1 VVSPGGQRPGGR
13 VLARRYHLQRVLGRG
28 AMGAVWEAEDTFLRR
43 TVAVKEVVLPGSLSP
58 EERAVSC
65 ERTLREA
72 RAIARLGH
80 PNVVTLFDVL
90 DEDSRPWVVMELV
103 PSRSLA
109 EVIKEDGPLH
119 PLRVAT
125 VGLAILGAL
134 EAAHAAGITH
144 RDVKPGNILLG
155 HDGRVKLTDFGI
167 ARAAGDD
174 TITGTG
180 LLVGSPS
187 YIAPEIVKGLETGA
201 PADMWGLGATLYAA
215 VEGRAP
221 FSGGDA
227 METLAK
233 VVQEP
238 PTPYQRAGPLVPALD
253 AMLEKDPV
261 TRARPVDA
269 RRALLDVLRG
279 GAETESPARPAP
291 PVAVPDPATPGP
303 GPTLAPPAGPGLADL
318 LVPVWRQGRSE
329 EALAGAPAR
338 ETGPSASETGPSGRE
353 TEPPAG
359 ETDTPGRETGPAPET
374 GPPARE
380 TGTPARE
387 IGPSAWDTG
396 RSAWETGPSA
406 RETGTPARETG
417 RSAWETGPSAWETD
431 TPARE
436 TEPSAWET
444 DTHARETGRSARE
457 TGPSAWETGTPPRE
471 AGPAAAE
478 EPVASGSRPAPD
490 SPAAPVGGL
499 ATAAAGAMARRR
511 HRDDAPERAEPS
523 GPEEPAGPDAPPRS
537 ERRSGPD
544 QAAAQGAP
552 AAAASVAGSSIGEWG
567 REPLADEADLVEPH
581 VADSEL
587 ADLDTPTSAHLGV
600 PLEPLGR
607 PERPPAGETPA
618 GADPDAT
625 VTLPSRPASRPRG
638 SAPPGPPRAPAY
650 GSYGGSDDLGTQRIA
665 PLPFGSPPSGSQEP
679 ARAFRPQPPSSP
691 VEFRDERSRGG
702 RRRRGVAALLVGA
715 VLILAVL
722 GGGFLLFR
730 SLRGG
735 GTAAGGPPSA
745 TASLGPA
752 TMPAGF
758 TRYAGSG
765 FTVGIPTNWP
775 PKAQR
780 EGVVDARDPGSAR
793 FLRLITVDSTAS
805 ALSQLTAAEQQ
816 FQNDPSYGS
825 YQRLKLEKIDYRGL
839 DAADWEFTFTLD
851 GVPRHVLYR
860 GIVSDGKTFGLYL
873 STPADRW
880 TGSTSVFQVAATT
893 FRTG

>member
-1 VVSPGGQRPGGR
+1 VVSPGGQRAGGR

-134 EAAHAAGITH
+134 EAAHAASITH

-187 YIAPEIVKGLETGA
+187 YIAPEIVKGLEAGA

-227 METLAK
+227 METLSK

-238 PTPYQRAGPLVPALD
+238 PTPYDRAGPLVPALD

-261 TRARPVDA
+261 KRARPVDA

-279 GAETESPARPAP
+279 GAEAEAPVRPAVPAVGVAEPTP
-291 PVAVPDPATPGP
+291 PPEAPEPA
-303 GPTLAPPAGPGLADL
+303 ARSAAGPGLADL

-329 EALAGAPAR
+329 EALAAARPAPA
-338 ETGPSASETGPSGRE
+338 PASGER
-353 TEPPAG
+353 AG
-359 ETDTPGRETGPAPET
+359 DE
-374 GPPARE
+374 
-380 TGTPARE
+380 
-387 IGPSAWDTG
+387 
-396 RSAWETGPSA
+396 
-406 RETGTPARETG
+406 
-417 RSAWETGPSAWETD
+417 
-431 TPARE
+431 
-436 TEPSAWET
+436 
-444 DTHARETGRSARE
+444 
-457 TGPSAWETGTPPRE
+457 
-471 AGPAAAE
+471 PAAAE
-478 EPVASGSRPAPD
+478 PATGGRAASASATGSLATGAPPTSGPETDDPETNRPATNRPATSGAAPAGPATGGASTS
-490 SPAAPVGGL
+490 SPAGGPATGGAANGGSAAAAVGGL
-499 ATAAAGAMARRR
+499 AAAAAAGATALRRDGSE
-511 HRDDAPERAEPS
+511 HAPEPGRADSAGQP
-523 GPEEPAGPDAPPRS
+523 GDTPAGP
-537 ERRSGPD
+537 E
-544 QAAAQGAP
+544 
-552 AAAASVAGSSIGEWG
+552 SVAGSTVGERA
-567 REPLADEADLVEPH
+567 REVLADDADLVDPE
-581 VADSEL
+581 VADPEL
-587 ADLDTPTSAHLGV
+587 VDMDAATRTDLGA
-600 PLEPLGR
+600 PLEPLPTPDR
-607 PERPPAGETPA
+607 PADETTVDA
-618 GADPDAT
+618 ADQADPEADPEAT
-625 VTLPSRPASRPRG
+625 VTLPSRRLAGTVPPSVPPSVPPPVPPPA
-638 SAPPGPPRAPAY
+638 APPRAPAY
-650 GSYGGSDDLGTQRIA
+650 GSYGGGDELGTQRIA
-665 PLPFGSPPSGSQEP
+665 PLPFGPPNAPQQP

-691 VEFRDERSRGG
+691 PDYRDERSRGD
-702 RRRRGVAALLVGA
+702 RRKRGVAALLVVVVLVVA
-715 VLILAVL
+715 VLA
-722 GGGFLLFR
+722 GGYLLIR

-735 GTAAGGPPSA
+735 SGDTTAGGSPSA
-745 TASLGPA
+745 SASLGPA
-752 TMPAGF
+752 TIPAGF
-758 TRYAGSG
+758 TAYQGGG
-765 FTVGIPTNWP
+765 FTVGIPKDWP
-775 PKAQR
+775 PKEQR
-780 EGVVDARDPGSAR
+780 DGVVDAREPGSSTR
-793 FLRLITVDSTAS
+793 FLRLITVDSTAP
-805 ALSQLTAAEQQ
+805 ALSQLTAAERQ

-825 YQRLKLEKIDYRGL
+825 YQRLKLEKIDYHGL

-851 GVPRHVLYR
+851 GVSRHVLYR
-860 GIVSDGKTFGLYL
+860 GIVTSGRTFGLYL
-873 STPADRW
+873 STPAQQW
-880 TGSTSVFQVAATT
+880 TQSADVFQVAATT

>member
-1 VVSPGGQRPGGR
+1 VVSPGGQRAGGR

-187 YIAPEIVKGLETGA
+187 YIAPEIVKGLEAGA

-227 METLAK
+227 METLSN

-238 PTPYQRAGPLVPALD
+238 PSPYEKAGPLMPALD

-261 TRARPVDA
+261 RRARPVDA

-279 GAETESPARPAP
+279 GAEAEAPVRPTPAVAPAPAPEPAP
-291 PVAVPDPATPGP
+291 PPEPVAAPAP
-303 GPTLAPPAGPGLADL
+303 GPGLADL

-329 EALAGAPAR
+329 ESLGAPPAEAR
-338 ETGPSASETGPSGRE
+338 SEPNPATTGDPIA
-353 TEPPAG
+353 
-359 ETDTPGRETGPAPET
+359 APT
-374 GPPARE
+374 SSP
-380 TGTPARE
+380 
-387 IGPSAWDTG
+387 
-396 RSAWETGPSA
+396 
-406 RETGTPARETG
+406 
-417 RSAWETGPSAWETD
+417 
-431 TPARE
+431 
-436 TEPSAWET
+436 
-444 DTHARETGRSARE
+444 
-457 TGPSAWETGTPPRE
+457 
-471 AGPAAAE
+471 
-478 EPVASGSRPAPD
+478 ASGSSATESSATGSSAGRSSAGGSSASGSSASGSSASGSSASGSSAGD
-490 SPAAPVGGL
+490 GSSGAVAGDGASGAAVPVGGL
-499 ATAAAGAMARRR
+499 AAAAGAMALRRGEPAEAAGTDPA
-511 HRDDAPERAEPS
+511 DDAP
-523 GPEEPAGPDAPPRS
+523 PAGK
-537 ERRSGPD
+537 
-544 QAAAQGAP
+544 
-552 AAAASVAGSSIGEWG
+552 SVAGSTVGE
-567 REPLADEADLVEPH
+567 RARDVLADDADLVDPE
-581 VADSEL
+581 VADPEL
-587 ADLDTPTSAHLGV
+587 VDMNAATHTDLGA
-600 PLEPLGR
+600 PLEPLAMPDR
-607 PERPPAGETPA
+607 PAGEGSRDGT
-618 GADPDAT
+618 DSEAT
-625 VTLPSRPASRPRG
+625 VTLPSRPLTGAAS
-638 SAPPGPPRAPAY
+638 PPAAHRAPAY
-650 GSYGGSDDLGTQRIA
+650 GSYGGGDELGTQRIA
-665 PLPFGSPPSGSQEP
+665 PLPFGTPPSGRQQP

-691 VEFRDERSRGG
+691 LDFQDERSRGD
-702 RRRRGVAALLVGA
+702 RRKRNAAALLIVVVLIAA
-715 VLILAVL
+715 VLA
-722 GGGFLLFR
+722 GGFLLVR

-735 GTAAGGPPSA
+735 GDPNAGTPPSA
-745 TASLGPA
+745 SASLGPA
-752 TMPAGF
+752 TIPANYTRYQGAGF
-758 TRYAGSG
+758 S
-765 FTVGIPTNWP
+765 VGIPKGWP
-775 PKAQR
+775 PAER
-780 EGVVDARDPGSAR
+780 PNGVVDAREPNSTR
-793 FLRLITVDSTAS
+793 FLRLITVDSTRS
-805 ALSQLTAAEQQ
+805 ALSQLTSAEQQ
-816 FQNDPSYGS
+816 FENDPSYGA
-825 YQRLKLEKIDYRGL
+825 YRRVKLEKVDYRGL

-851 GVPRHVLYR
+851 GVARHVLYR
-860 GIVSDGKTFGLYL
+860 GIVTNNRTFGLYL
-873 STPADRW
+873 STPSDEWAK
-880 TGSTSVFQVAATT
+880 STDVFRVAADT

>member
-1 VVSPGGQRPGGR
+1 VVSPGGQRAGGR

-134 EAAHAAGITH
+134 EAAHAASITH

-187 YIAPEIVKGLETGA
+187 YIAPEIVKGLEAGA

-227 METLAK
+227 METLSK

-238 PTPYQRAGPLVPALD
+238 PTPYDRAGPLVPALD

-261 TRARPVDA
+261 KRARPVDA

-279 GAETESPARPAP
+279 GAEAEAPVRPAVP
-291 PVAVPDPATPGP
+291 PVSVPEPAPLP
-303 GPTLAPPAGPGLADL
+303 DAPEPVAPAAAGPGLADL

-329 EALAGAPAR
+329 EALA
-338 ETGPSASETGPSGRE
+338 
-353 TEPPAG
+353 
-359 ETDTPGRETGPAPET
+359 
-374 GPPARE
+374 
-380 TGTPARE
+380 
-387 IGPSAWDTG
+387 
-396 RSAWETGPSA
+396 
-406 RETGTPARETG
+406 
-417 RSAWETGPSAWETD
+417 
-431 TPARE
+431 
-436 TEPSAWET
+436 
-444 DTHARETGRSARE
+444 
-457 TGPSAWETGTPPRE
+457 
-471 AGPAAAE
+471 AA
-478 EPVASGSRPAPD
+478 RPAPD
-490 SPAAPVGGL
+490 GDERAKDEPSEPEAATGRRTASGSTPSGPTASSPSGSSVAGSSAAGSSVAGSLITGSPTSSGPATDGPATSSPAPGSPMTGGPATSGTATSEPAPGGPMTDGPATGGTATGAAATAGTASGGTAAPVGGL
-499 ATAAAGAMARRR
+499 AAAAAGAAMALL
-511 HRDDAPERAEPS
+511 RDDS
-523 GPEEPAGPDAPPRS
+523 DDAS
-537 ERRSGPD
+537 ERSGTDLAGQPGD
-544 QAAAQGAP
+544 PSTAAK
-552 AAAASVAGSSIGEWG
+552 SVAGSAVGERAREVLADDADLVDPEVADPELVDMNAATRTDLG
-567 REPLADEADLVEPH
+567 APLEPLATPDQPADETPADEAD
-581 VADSEL
+581 
-587 ADLDTPTSAHLGV
+587 
-600 PLEPLGR
+600 
-607 PERPPAGETPA
+607 PE
-618 GADPDAT
+618 AT
-625 VTLPSRPASRPRG
+625 VTLPSGRLAGTVRPAARPRT
-638 SAPPGPPRAPAY
+638 PAY
-650 GSYGGSDDLGTQRIA
+650 GSYGGGDDLGTQRIA
-665 PLPFGSPPSGSQEP
+665 PLPFGPPNAPQQP

-691 VEFRDERSRGG
+691 LDFRDERSGG
-702 RRRRGVAALLVGA
+702 DRRKRGVAALLVVVLLVVA
-715 VLILAVL
+715 VLA
-722 GGGFLLFR
+722 GGYLLLR

-735 GTAAGGPPSA
+735 NDPTAGGSPSA
-745 TASLGPA
+745 SASLGPA
-752 TMPAGF
+752 KIPPGF
-758 TRYAGSG
+758 TSYRGSG
-765 FTVGIPTNWP
+765 FSVGIPSGWP
-775 PKAQR
+775 PKEQR
-780 EGVVDARDPGSAR
+780 DGVVDAREPGDSTR
-793 FLRLITVDSTAS
+793 FLRLITVDSTAA
-805 ALSQLTAAEQQ
+805 ALSQLTAAERQ
-816 FQNDPSYGS
+816 FENDPSYGS
-825 YQRLKLEKIDYRGL
+825 YHRLKLAKIDYRGL

-851 GVPRHVLYR
+851 GVSRHVLYR
-860 GIVSDGKTFGLYL
+860 GIVTDGRTFGLYL
-873 STPADRW
+873 STPADQW
-880 TGSTSVFQVAATT
+880 TQSANVFQVAATT

>member
-1 VVSPGGQRPGGR
+1 

-187 YIAPEIVKGLETGA
+187 YIAPEIVKGLEAGA

-238 PTPYQRAGPLVPALD
+238 TSPYERAGPLVPALD

-261 TRARPVDA
+261 ERARPVDA

-279 GAETESPARPAP
+279 GAEGETPVRPTPAVAPVPAPAPTPAP
-291 PVAVPDPATPGP
+291 PAPEPEPAA
-303 GPTLAPPAGPGLADL
+303 APAAGPGLADL

-329 EALAGAPAR
+329 EPLGAPPTRDDREPAADPSTTGDRIGAR
-338 ETGPSASETGPSGRE
+338 TTSSAASGPAAGSPAAGGSATSGSAAGGPATGGPAASGPATSGPATSGPATSGPATGSPATGSPATGSSAAGS
-353 TEPPAG
+353 PAARG
-359 ETDTPGRETGPAPET
+359 SAAGGPAP
-374 GPPARE
+374 G
-380 TGTPARE
+380 
-387 IGPSAWDTG
+387 
-396 RSAWETGPSA
+396 
-406 RETGTPARETG
+406 
-417 RSAWETGPSAWETD
+417 
-431 TPARE
+431 
-436 TEPSAWET
+436 
-444 DTHARETGRSARE
+444 
-457 TGPSAWETGTPPRE
+457 
-471 AGPAAAE
+471 GPAAGDG
-478 EPVASGSRPAPD
+478 ASG
-490 SPAAPVGGL
+490 AAVPVGGL
-499 ATAAAGAMARRR
+499 AAAAGAMALRQG
-511 HRDDAPERAEPS
+511 ESSETS
-523 GPEEPAGPDAPPRS
+523 GPHPA
-537 ERRSGPD
+537 E
-544 QAAAQGAP
+544 AP
-552 AAAASVAGSSIGEWG
+552 AAARSVAGSTVGERA
-567 REPLADEADLVEPH
+567 REVLADDADLVDPD
-581 VADSEL
+581 VADPAL
-587 ADLDTPTSAHLGV
+587 VDMNAATHTDLGA
-600 PLEPLGR
+600 PLEPLAMPDR
-607 PERPPAGETPA
+607 PAGDSPPDGT
-618 GADPDAT
+618 DPDAT
-625 VTLPSRPASRPRG
+625 VTLPARPLTGAAS
-638 SAPPGPPRAPAY
+638 PPATRRAPAY
-650 GSYGGSDDLGTQRIA
+650 GSYGGGDELGTQRIA
-665 PLPFGSPPSGSQEP
+665 PLPFGSAPSGPQQP
-679 ARAFRPQPPSSP
+679 ARAFRPQPPSSRLD
-691 VEFRDERSRGG
+691 FREERSRGD
-702 RRRRGVAALLVGA
+702 RRKRNVATLLVLILLIGA
-715 VLILAVL
+715 VLA
-722 GGGFLLFR
+722 GGFLLVR

-735 GTAAGGPPSA
+735 GDTTAGAPPSA
-745 TASLGPA
+745 SASLGPA
-752 TMPAGF
+752 TIPAGF
-758 TRYAGSG
+758 TRYQGAGFS
-765 FTVGIPTNWP
+765 VGIPKQWP
-775 PKAQR
+775 PTER
-780 EGVVDARDPGSAR
+780 PNGVVDAREPNSTR
-793 FLRLITVDSTAS
+793 FLRLITVDSTAP

-816 FQNDPSYGS
+816 FENDPSYGS
-825 YQRLKLEKIDYRGL
+825 YQRVKLAKIDYRGL

-851 GVPRHVLYR
+851 GVARHVLYR
-860 GIVSDGKTFGLYL
+860 GIVTNGRTFGLYL
-873 STPADRW
+873 STPADQW
-880 TGSTSVFQVAATT
+880 AASTNVFQVAADT

>member
-1 VVSPGGQRPGGR
+1 

-187 YIAPEIVKGLETGA
+187 YIAPEIVKGLEAGA

-227 METLAK
+227 METLSK

-238 PTPYQRAGPLVPALD
+238 PSPYEKAGPLVPALD

-261 TRARPVDA
+261 QRARPVDA

-279 GAETESPARPAP
+279 GAEAETPARATPAVAPAP
-291 PVAVPDPATPGP
+291 APEPAAPAEP
-303 GPTLAPPAGPGLADL
+303 LAAPAPAEPLAAPAPGPGLADL

-329 EALAGAPAR
+329 EPRGAPPAEDR
-338 ETGPSASETGPSGRE
+338 SEPAADPATTGDPIAAPTSS
-353 TEPPAG
+353 PAG
-359 ETDTPGRETGPAPET
+359 GSSTG
-374 GPPARE
+374 G
-380 TGTPARE
+380 
-387 IGPSAWDTG
+387 SV
-396 RSAWETGPSA
+396 
-406 RETGTPARETG
+406 
-417 RSAWETGPSAWETD
+417 
-431 TPARE
+431 
-436 TEPSAWET
+436 
-444 DTHARETGRSARE
+444 
-457 TGPSAWETGTPPRE
+457 
-471 AGPAAAE
+471 AGDR
-478 EPVASGSRPAPD
+478 ASGSVAGDRASGSVAGD
-490 SPAAPVGGL
+490 RASGSVAGDRASGAVAGDGASGAAVPVGGL
-499 ATAAAGAMARRR
+499 AAAAGAMALRRGESAEVAGTDPA
-511 HRDDAPERAEPS
+511 DDAP
-523 GPEEPAGPDAPPRS
+523 PAVK
-537 ERRSGPD
+537 
-544 QAAAQGAP
+544 
-552 AAAASVAGSSIGEWG
+552 SVAGSTVGE
-567 REPLADEADLVEPH
+567 RARDVLADDADLVDPE
-581 VADSEL
+581 VADPEL
-587 ADLDTPTSAHLGV
+587 VDMNAATHTDLGA
-600 PLEPLGR
+600 PLEPLAMPDR
-607 PERPPAGETPA
+607 LA
-618 GADPDAT
+618 ADSSPDGTDSEAT
-625 VTLPSRPASRPRG
+625 VTLPSRPLTGAAS
-638 SAPPGPPRAPAY
+638 PPATRRAPAY
-650 GSYGGSDDLGTQRIA
+650 GSYGGGDELGTQRIA
-665 PLPFGSPPSGSQEP
+665 PLPFGTSPSGPQQP

-691 VEFRDERSRGG
+691 LDFQDERSRGD
-702 RRRRGVAALLVGA
+702 RRKRNVAALLIVVVLIAA
-715 VLILAVL
+715 VLA
-722 GGGFLLFR
+722 GGFLLVR

-735 GTAAGGPPSA
+735 GDPNAGAPPSA
-745 TASLGPA
+745 SASLGPA
-752 TMPAGF
+752 TIPANSTRYQGAGF
-758 TRYAGSG
+758 S
-765 FTVGIPTNWP
+765 VGIPKDWP
-775 PKAQR
+775 PTER
-780 EGVVDARDPGSAR
+780 PNGVVDAREPNSTR
-793 FLRLITVDSTAS
+793 FLRLITVDSTNS

-816 FQNDPSYGS
+816 FENDPSYGA
-825 YQRLKLEKIDYRGL
+825 YRRVKLEKVDYRGL

-851 GVPRHVLYR
+851 GVARHVLYR
-860 GIVSDGKTFGLYL
+860 GIVTDNRTFGLYL
-873 STPADRW
+873 STPSEQW
-880 TGSTSVFQVAATT
+880 TKSTDVFRVAADT

>member
-1 VVSPGGQRPGGR
+1 MVSPGGQRAGGR
-13 VLARRYHLQRVLGRG
+13 VLARRYHLKRVLGRG

-90 DEDSRPWVVMELV
+90 DEDARPWVVMELV

-187 YIAPEIVKGLETGA
+187 YIAPEIVKGMPTGA

-227 METLAK
+227 METLSK

-238 PTPYQRAGPLVPALD
+238 QTPYERAGPLIPALD

-261 TRARPVDA
+261 RRARPVEA

-279 GAETESPARPAP
+279 GTETESPVRPAP
-291 PVAVPDPATPGP
+291 PVAVPEPARGPETGP
-303 GPTLAPPAGPGLADL
+303 GPTPGSDRETGSGPASESGPASGAGPAAAGPGLADL

-329 EALAGAPAR
+329 EPLSGPPEPQPAR
-338 ETGPSASETGPSGRE
+338 PSAEK
-353 TEPPAG
+353 
-359 ETDTPGRETGPAPET
+359 
-374 GPPARE
+374 
-380 TGTPARE
+380 
-387 IGPSAWDTG
+387 
-396 RSAWETGPSA
+396 
-406 RETGTPARETG
+406 
-417 RSAWETGPSAWETD
+417 
-431 TPARE
+431 
-436 TEPSAWET
+436 
-444 DTHARETGRSARE
+444 
-457 TGPSAWETGTPPRE
+457 
-471 AGPAAAE
+471 PAA
-478 EPVASGSRPAPD
+478 SGPKVAPD
-490 SPAAPVGGL
+490 GAAAPVGGL
-499 ATAAAGAMARRR
+499 AAAAAGAMALRRGDSD
-511 HRDDAPERAEPS
+511 RDGASAPAGPS
-523 GPEEPAGPDAPPRS
+523 GPATPDTTQSPPVGR
-537 ERRSGPD
+537 E
-544 QAAAQGAP
+544 
-552 AAAASVAGSSIGEWG
+552 SVAGSSVGG
-567 REPLADEADLVEPH
+567 RGRDVLADDADLVDPH
-581 VADSEL
+581 VADP
-587 ADLDTPTSAHLGV
+587 DLVGMDASTSADLGV
-600 PLEPLGR
+600 PLEPIGT
-607 PERPPAGETPA
+607 PQRPPAEQTQA

-625 VTLPSRPASRPRG
+625 VTLPSRPGG
-638 SAPPGPPRAPAY
+638 SAPSGSPRTPAY
-650 GSYGGSDDLGTQRIA
+650 GSYGGRDDLRTQRIA
-665 PLPFGSPPSGSQEP
+665 PLPFGSAPAEPQQP
-679 ARAFRPQPPSSP
+679 ARAFRPQPPSP
-691 VEFRDERSRGG
+691 PPDFQDERSRGD
-702 RRRRGVAALLVGA
+702 RSKRGLAALLVVA
-715 VLILAVL
+715 VLVVAVL
-722 GGGFLLFR
+722 GGFLLFR
-730 SLRGG
+730 NLRGG
-735 GTAAGGPPSA
+735 GSPSASGPPSA

-752 TMPAGF
+752 TIPTGF
-758 TRYAGSG
+758 SRYAGTG
-765 FTVGIPTNWP
+765 YTVGIPAGWP
-775 PKAQR
+775 PKAR
-780 EGVVDARDPGSAR
+780 SSGVVDARDPGSAR
-793 FLRLITVDSTAS
+793 FIRLITVDSTAS
-805 ALSQLTAAEQQ
+805 ALSQLTTAEQQ
-816 FQNDPSYGS
+816 FENDPTYGS
-825 YQRLKLEKIDYRGL
+825 YQRLKLRKIDYRGL

-851 GVPRHVLYR
+851 GEPRHVLYR
-860 GIVSDGKTFGLYL
+860 GIVSNGRTFGLYL
-873 STPADRW
+873 STPADKW
-880 TGSTSVFQVAATT
+880 TGSTNVFQVAATT

>member
-1 VVSPGGQRPGGR
+1 

-119 PLRVAT
+119 SLRVAT

-187 YIAPEIVKGLETGA
+187 YIAPEIVKGLEAGA

-227 METLAK
+227 METLSK

-238 PTPYQRAGPLVPALD
+238 PSPYERAGPLVPALD

-261 TRARPVDA
+261 ARARPVDA

-279 GAETESPARPAP
+279 GADAETPVRPTPAVTPAVAPAP
-291 PVAVPDPATPGP
+291 EPAPEP
-303 GPTLAPPAGPGLADL
+303 PEPLAAAGPGLADL

-329 EALAGAPAR
+329 EPLGAPPTR
-338 ETGPSASETGPSGRE
+338 EPAADPPSTDDPVSRPTGSAATSASSASSS
-353 TEPPAG
+353 AG
-359 ETDTPGRETGPAPET
+359 G
-374 GPPARE
+374 
-380 TGTPARE
+380 
-387 IGPSAWDTG
+387 S
-396 RSAWETGPSA
+396 S
-406 RETGTPARETG
+406 
-417 RSAWETGPSAWETD
+417 
-431 TPARE
+431 
-436 TEPSAWET
+436 
-444 DTHARETGRSARE
+444 
-457 TGPSAWETGTPPRE
+457 
-471 AGPAAAE
+471 
-478 EPVASGSRPAPD
+478 ASGSTASRSTASRSVAGGSTGS
-490 SPAAPVGGL
+490 SPADGGSVAGGSTGSSPADGGSAAGGSAAGGSAAGGSAAGGSVAGGSVAGGSVAGDGDNSGAMPVGGL
-499 ATAAAGAMARRR
+499 AAAAGAMALRRG
-511 HRDDAPERAEPS
+511 DPGEA
-523 GPEEPAGPDAPPRS
+523 AGPDPAEDAPS
-537 ERRSGPD
+537 
-544 QAAAQGAP
+544 P
-552 AAAASVAGSSIGEWG
+552 ARSVAGSTVGERA
-567 REPLADEADLVEPH
+567 REALADDADLVDPD
-581 VADSEL
+581 VADPGL
-587 ADLDTPTSAHLGV
+587 VDMNAATHTDLGA
-600 PLEPLGR
+600 PLEPLAMPDR
-607 PERPPAGETPA
+607 PAGDSPPD

-625 VTLPSRPASRPRG
+625 VTLPSRPLTGAASPPAARP
-638 SAPPGPPRAPAY
+638 APAY
-650 GSYGGSDDLGTQRIA
+650 GSYGGGDELGTQRIA
-665 PLPFGSPPSGSQEP
+665 PLPFGTAPDGPQQP

-691 VEFRDERSRGG
+691 LDFQDERSRGD
-702 RRRRGVAALLVGA
+702 RRRRNVAALLVMVVLIGA
-715 VLILAVL
+715 VLV
-722 GGGFLLFR
+722 GGFLLVR

-735 GTAAGGPPSA
+735 SDPTAGGTPSA
-745 TASLGPA
+745 SASLGPA
-752 TMPAGF
+752 AIPAGS
-758 TRYAGSG
+758 TRYQGSG
-765 FTVGIPTNWP
+765 YSVGIPKAWP
-775 PKAQR
+775 PTQR
-780 EGVVDARDPGSAR
+780 PNGVVDAREPNSTR

-805 ALSQLTAAEQQ
+805 ALSQLTKAEQQ
-816 FQNDPSYGS
+816 FENDPSYGS
-825 YQRLKLEKIDYRGL
+825 YQQVKLEKINYRGL

-851 GVPRHVLYR
+851 GVARHVLYR
-860 GIVSDGKTFGLYL
+860 GIVTNGRTFGLYL
-873 STPADRW
+873 STPAGQW
-880 TGSTSVFQVAATT
+880 TASTEVFQVAADT

>member
-1 VVSPGGQRPGGR
+1 MVSPGGQRAGGR

-187 YIAPEIVKGLETGA
+187 YIAPEIVKGLEAGA

-227 METLAK
+227 METLSN

-238 PTPYQRAGPLVPALD
+238 PSPYEKAGPLMPALD

-261 TRARPVDA
+261 RRARPVDA

-279 GAETESPARPAP
+279 GAEAEAPVRPTPAVAPAPAPEPAP
-291 PVAVPDPATPGP
+291 PPEPVAAPAP
-303 GPTLAPPAGPGLADL
+303 GPGLADL

-329 EALAGAPAR
+329 ESLGAPPAEAR
-338 ETGPSASETGPSGRE
+338 SEPNPATTGDPIA
-353 TEPPAG
+353 
-359 ETDTPGRETGPAPET
+359 APT
-374 GPPARE
+374 SSP
-380 TGTPARE
+380 
-387 IGPSAWDTG
+387 
-396 RSAWETGPSA
+396 
-406 RETGTPARETG
+406 
-417 RSAWETGPSAWETD
+417 
-431 TPARE
+431 
-436 TEPSAWET
+436 
-444 DTHARETGRSARE
+444 
-457 TGPSAWETGTPPRE
+457 
-471 AGPAAAE
+471 
-478 EPVASGSRPAPD
+478 ASGSSATESSATGSSAGRSSAGGSSAGGSSASGSSASRSAGGSSAGGSSATGLSASGSSASGSSASGSSAGGSSAGD
-490 SPAAPVGGL
+490 AVVGDGSSGAVAGDGASGAAVPVGGL
-499 ATAAAGAMARRR
+499 AAAAGAMALRRGEPAEAAGTDPA
-511 HRDDAPERAEPS
+511 DDAP
-523 GPEEPAGPDAPPRS
+523 PAGK
-537 ERRSGPD
+537 
-544 QAAAQGAP
+544 
-552 AAAASVAGSSIGEWG
+552 SVAGSTVGE
-567 REPLADEADLVEPH
+567 RARDVLADDADLVDPE
-581 VADSEL
+581 VADPEL
-587 ADLDTPTSAHLGV
+587 VDMNAATHTDLGA
-600 PLEPLGR
+600 PLEPLAMPDR
-607 PERPPAGETPA
+607 PAGEGSRDGT
-618 GADPDAT
+618 DSEAT
-625 VTLPSRPASRPRG
+625 VTLPSRPLTGAAS
-638 SAPPGPPRAPAY
+638 PPAAHRAPAY
-650 GSYGGSDDLGTQRIA
+650 GSYGGGDELGTQRIA
-665 PLPFGSPPSGSQEP
+665 PLPFGTPPSGPQQP

-691 VEFRDERSRGG
+691 LDFQDERSRGD
-702 RRRRGVAALLVGA
+702 RRKRNAAALLIVVVLIAA
-715 VLILAVL
+715 VLA
-722 GGGFLLFR
+722 GGFLLVR

-735 GTAAGGPPSA
+735 GDPNAGAPPSA
-745 TASLGPA
+745 SASLGPA
-752 TMPAGF
+752 TIPANSTRYQGAGF
-758 TRYAGSG
+758 S
-765 FTVGIPTNWP
+765 VGIPKGWP
-775 PKAQR
+775 PAER
-780 EGVVDARDPGSAR
+780 PNGVVDAREPNSTR
-793 FLRLITVDSTAS
+793 FLRLITVDSTRS
-805 ALSQLTAAEQQ
+805 ALSQLTSAEQQ
-816 FQNDPSYGS
+816 FENDPSYGA
-825 YQRLKLEKIDYRGL
+825 YRRVKLEKVDYRGL

-851 GVPRHVLYR
+851 GVARHVLYR
-860 GIVSDGKTFGLYL
+860 GIVTNNRTFGLYL
-873 STPADRW
+873 STPSDEWAK
-880 TGSTSVFQVAATT
+880 STDVFRVAADT

>member
-1 VVSPGGQRPGGR
+1 VVSPGGQRAGGR

-187 YIAPEIVKGLETGA
+187 YIAPEIVKGLEAGA

-227 METLAK
+227 METLSK

-238 PTPYQRAGPLVPALD
+238 PSPYEKAGPLVPALD

-261 TRARPVDA
+261 QRARPVDA

-279 GAETESPARPAP
+279 GAEAETPGRPTPAVARAPAP
-291 PVAVPDPATPGP
+291 EPAAPPEPVAAPAP
-303 GPTLAPPAGPGLADL
+303 GPGLADL

-329 EALAGAPAR
+329 EPRGAPQTEDGSEPAADPAT
-338 ETGPSASETGPSGRE
+338 TGDP
-353 TEPPAG
+353 
-359 ETDTPGRETGPAPET
+359 
-374 GPPARE
+374 
-380 TGTPARE
+380 
-387 IGPSAWDTG
+387 I
-396 RSAWETGPSA
+396 
-406 RETGTPARETG
+406 
-417 RSAWETGPSAWETD
+417 
-431 TPARE
+431 
-436 TEPSAWET
+436 
-444 DTHARETGRSARE
+444 
-457 TGPSAWETGTPPRE
+457 
-471 AGPAAAE
+471 AGPTSS
-478 EPVASGSRPAPD
+478 PASGSSARGSSASGSSARGSSASGSSARGSSASGSSTGGSVAGGSVAGGSSAGD
-490 SPAAPVGGL
+490 GASGAAVPVGGL
-499 ATAAAGAMARRR
+499 AAAAGAMALRRG
-511 HRDDAPERAEPS
+511 ESAES
-523 GPEEPAGPDAPPRS
+523 AETAGTDPADAPPAVR
-537 ERRSGPD
+537 
-544 QAAAQGAP
+544 
-552 AAAASVAGSSIGEWG
+552 SVAGSTVGE
-567 REPLADEADLVEPH
+567 RARDVLADDAYLVDPE
-581 VADSEL
+581 VADPEL
-587 ADLDTPTSAHLGV
+587 VDMNAATHTDLGA
-600 PLEPLGR
+600 PLEPLAMPDR
-607 PERPPAGETPA
+607 PAGDGSLD
-618 GADPDAT
+618 GADSEAT
-625 VTLPSRPASRPRG
+625 VTLPSRPLSGAAS
-638 SAPPGPPRAPAY
+638 PPPARRAPAY
-650 GSYGGSDDLGTQRIA
+650 GSYGGGDELGTQRIA
-665 PLPFGSPPSGSQEP
+665 PLPFGTPPSGPQQP

-691 VEFRDERSRGG
+691 LDFQDERSRGD
-702 RRRRGVAALLVGA
+702 RRKRNAAALLIVIVLIAA
-715 VLILAVL
+715 VLA
-722 GGGFLLFR
+722 GGFLLVR

-735 GTAAGGPPSA
+735 GDPNAGAPPSA
-745 TASLGPA
+745 SASLGPA
-752 TMPAGF
+752 TIPANSTRYQGAGF
-758 TRYAGSG
+758 S
-765 FTVGIPTNWP
+765 VGIPKDWP
-775 PKAQR
+775 PTER
-780 EGVVDARDPGSAR
+780 PNGVVDAREPNSTR
-793 FLRLITVDSTAS
+793 FLRLITVDSTSS
-805 ALSQLTAAEQQ
+805 ALSQLTAAERQ
-816 FQNDPSYGS
+816 FENDPSYGA
-825 YQRLKLEKIDYRGL
+825 YQRVKLEKIDYRGL

-851 GVPRHVLYR
+851 GVARHVLYR
-860 GIVSDGKTFGLYL
+860 GIVTNNRTFGLYL
-873 STPADRW
+873 STPSEQW
-880 TGSTSVFQVAATT
+880 TKSTDVFRVAADT

>member
-1 VVSPGGQRPGGR
+1 VVSPGGQRAGGR

-187 YIAPEIVKGLETGA
+187 YIAPEIVKGLEAGA

-227 METLAK
+227 METLSN

-238 PTPYQRAGPLVPALD
+238 PSPYEKAGPLMPALD

-261 TRARPVDA
+261 RRARPVDA

-279 GAETESPARPAP
+279 GAEAEAPVRPTPAVAPAPAPEPAP
-291 PVAVPDPATPGP
+291 PPEPVAAPAP
-303 GPTLAPPAGPGLADL
+303 GPGLADL

-329 EALAGAPAR
+329 ESLGAPPAEAR
-338 ETGPSASETGPSGRE
+338 SEPNPATTGDPIA
-353 TEPPAG
+353 
-359 ETDTPGRETGPAPET
+359 APT
-374 GPPARE
+374 SSP
-380 TGTPARE
+380 
-387 IGPSAWDTG
+387 
-396 RSAWETGPSA
+396 
-406 RETGTPARETG
+406 
-417 RSAWETGPSAWETD
+417 
-431 TPARE
+431 
-436 TEPSAWET
+436 
-444 DTHARETGRSARE
+444 
-457 TGPSAWETGTPPRE
+457 
-471 AGPAAAE
+471 
-478 EPVASGSRPAPD
+478 ASGSSATESSATGSSAGRSSAGGSSASRSAGGSSAGGSSATGLSASGSSASGSSASGSSASGSSASGSSASGSSASGSSAGGSSAGD
-490 SPAAPVGGL
+490 AVVGDGSSGAVAGDGASGAAVPVGGL
-499 ATAAAGAMARRR
+499 AAAAGAMALRRGEPAEAAGTDPA
-511 HRDDAPERAEPS
+511 DDAP
-523 GPEEPAGPDAPPRS
+523 PAGK
-537 ERRSGPD
+537 
-544 QAAAQGAP
+544 
-552 AAAASVAGSSIGEWG
+552 SVAGSTVGE
-567 REPLADEADLVEPH
+567 RARDVLADDADLVDPE
-581 VADSEL
+581 VADPEL
-587 ADLDTPTSAHLGV
+587 VDSSAATHTDRGA
-600 PLEPLGR
+600 PLEPLAMPDR
-607 PERPPAGETPA
+607 PAGEGSRDGT
-618 GADPDAT
+618 DSEAT
-625 VTLPSRPASRPRG
+625 VTLPSRPLTGAAS
-638 SAPPGPPRAPAY
+638 PPAAHRAPAY
-650 GSYGGSDDLGTQRIA
+650 GSYGGGDELGTQRIA
-665 PLPFGSPPSGSQEP
+665 PLPFGTPPSGPQQP

-691 VEFRDERSRGG
+691 LDFQDERSRGD
-702 RRRRGVAALLVGA
+702 RRKRNAAALLIVVVLIAA
-715 VLILAVL
+715 VLA
-722 GGGFLLFR
+722 GGFLLVR

-735 GTAAGGPPSA
+735 GDPNAGTPPSA
-745 TASLGPA
+745 SASLGPA
-752 TMPAGF
+752 TIPANYTRYQGAGF
-758 TRYAGSG
+758 S
-765 FTVGIPTNWP
+765 VGIPKGWP
-775 PKAQR
+775 PAER
-780 EGVVDARDPGSAR
+780 PNGVVDAREPNSTR
-793 FLRLITVDSTAS
+793 FLRLITVDSTRS
-805 ALSQLTAAEQQ
+805 ALSQLTSAEQQ
-816 FQNDPSYGS
+816 FENDPSYGA
-825 YQRLKLEKIDYRGL
+825 YRRVKLEKVDYRGL

-851 GVPRHVLYR
+851 GVARHVLYR
-860 GIVSDGKTFGLYL
+860 GIVTNNRTFGLYL
-873 STPADRW
+873 STPSDEWAK
-880 TGSTSVFQVAATT
+880 STDVFRVAADT

>member
-1 VVSPGGQRPGGR
+1 MVSPGGQRAGGR

-134 EAAHAAGITH
+134 AAAHAAGITH

-187 YIAPEIVKGLETGA
+187 YIAPEIVKGLEAGA

-227 METLAK
+227 METLSK

-238 PTPYQRAGPLVPALD
+238 PSPYEKAGPLVPALD

-261 TRARPVDA
+261 QRARPVDA

-279 GAETESPARPAP
+279 GADADTPVRPTPAVAPAP
-291 PVAVPDPATPGP
+291 APEPAAPAEPVAAPAP
-303 GPTLAPPAGPGLADL
+303 GPGLADL

-329 EALAGAPAR
+329 EPRGAP
-338 ETGPSASETGPSGRE
+338 
-353 TEPPAG
+353 PA
-359 ETDTPGRETGPAPET
+359 
-374 GPPARE
+374 
-380 TGTPARE
+380 
-387 IGPSAWDTG
+387 
-396 RSAWETGPSA
+396 
-406 RETGTPARETG
+406 
-417 RSAWETGPSAWETD
+417 
-431 TPARE
+431 
-436 TEPSAWET
+436 
-444 DTHARETGRSARE
+444 
-457 TGPSAWETGTPPRE
+457 E
-471 AGPAAAE
+471 AGSEPAADPATTGD
-478 EPVASGSRPAPD
+478 PIAAPTGSPASGSSAGG
-490 SPAAPVGGL
+490 SVAGGSAAGGSAAGGSAAGGSAAGGSAAGGSAAGGSVAGDGASGAAVPVGGL
-499 ATAAAGAMARRR
+499 AAAAGATAVRRGESAESAEAAGTDPA
-511 HRDDAPERAEPS
+511 DDAP
-523 GPEEPAGPDAPPRS
+523 PAVK
-537 ERRSGPD
+537 
-544 QAAAQGAP
+544 
-552 AAAASVAGSSIGEWG
+552 SVAGSTIGE
-567 REPLADEADLVEPH
+567 RARDVLADDADLVDPE
-581 VADSEL
+581 VADPEL
-587 ADLDTPTSAHLGV
+587 VDMNAATHTDLGA
-600 PLEPLGR
+600 PLEPLAMPDR
-607 PERPPAGETPA
+607 SAGDGSRDGTDSE
-618 GADPDAT
+618 AT
-625 VTLPSRPASRPRG
+625 VTLPSRPLTGAAS
-638 SAPPGPPRAPAY
+638 PPATRRAPAY
-650 GSYGGSDDLGTQRIA
+650 GSYGGGDELGTQRIA
-665 PLPFGSPPSGSQEP
+665 PLPFGAPPSGPQQP

-691 VEFRDERSRGG
+691 LDFQDERSRGD
-702 RRRRGVAALLVGA
+702 RRKRNVAALLIVVVLIAA
-715 VLILAVL
+715 VLA
-722 GGGFLLFR
+722 GGFLLVR

-735 GTAAGGPPSA
+735 GDPNAGAPPSA
-745 TASLGPA
+745 SASLGPA
-752 TMPAGF
+752 TIPANSTRYQGAGF
-758 TRYAGSG
+758 S
-765 FTVGIPTNWP
+765 VGIPKDWP
-775 PKAQR
+775 PTER
-780 EGVVDARDPGSAR
+780 PNGVVDAREPNSTR
-793 FLRLITVDSTAS
+793 FFRLITVDSTRS
-805 ALSQLTAAEQQ
+805 ALSQLTAAEQK
-816 FQNDPSYGS
+816 FENDPSYGA
-825 YQRLKLEKIDYRGL
+825 YRRVKLEKVDYRGL

-851 GVPRHVLYR
+851 GVARHVLYR
-860 GIVSDGKTFGLYL
+860 GIVTNNRTFGLYL
-873 STPADRW
+873 STPSEQW
-880 TGSTSVFQVAATT
+880 TKSTDVFRVAADT

>member
-1 VVSPGGQRPGGR
+1 VVSPGGQRAGGR

-134 EAAHAAGITH
+134 EAAHAASITH

-187 YIAPEIVKGLETGA
+187 YIAPEIVKGLEAGA

-227 METLAK
+227 METLSK

-238 PTPYQRAGPLVPALD
+238 PAPYDRAGPLVPALD

-261 TRARPVDA
+261 KRAGPVDA

-279 GAETESPARPAP
+279 GTEAEAP
-291 PVAVPDPATPGP
+291 VRSVPAVPAVGVPEPTPPPEAPEPA
-303 GPTLAPPAGPGLADL
+303 APSAAGPGLADL

-329 EALAGAPAR
+329 EALAAARPAPASG
-338 ETGPSASETGPSGRE
+338 GPTADE
-353 TEPPAG
+353 
-359 ETDTPGRETGPAPET
+359 
-374 GPPARE
+374 
-380 TGTPARE
+380 
-387 IGPSAWDTG
+387 
-396 RSAWETGPSA
+396 
-406 RETGTPARETG
+406 
-417 RSAWETGPSAWETD
+417 
-431 TPARE
+431 
-436 TEPSAWET
+436 
-444 DTHARETGRSARE
+444 
-457 TGPSAWETGTPPRE
+457 
-471 AGPAAAE
+471 PAAAE
-478 EPVASGSRPAPD
+478 PEPAPSGPTASSAPGGLVTGAPATS
-490 SPAAPVGGL
+490 SPAPGSLMTGSPTSSGPATGGSAPAGPASDGPATGGPPAPVGGL
-499 ATAAAGAMARRR
+499 AAAAAGAMALR
-511 HRDDAPERAEPS
+511 RDDSDDASDPS
-523 GPEEPAGPDAPPRS
+523 GTYL
-537 ERRSGPD
+537 SGQP
-544 QAAAQGAP
+544 GTAP
-552 AAAASVAGSSIGEWG
+552 AAAKSVAGSTVGERA
-567 REPLADEADLVEPH
+567 REVLADDADLVDPE
-581 VADSEL
+581 VADPEL
-587 ADLDTPTSAHLGV
+587 VGMDAATRTDLGA
-600 PLEPLGR
+600 PLEPLATPDR
-607 PERPPAGETPA
+607 PAEEAPADEV
-618 GADPDAT
+618 DPEAT
-625 VTLPSRPASRPRG
+625 VTLPSRRLDGTARPQ
-638 SAPPGPPRAPAY
+638 APPRAPAY
-650 GSYGGSDDLGTQRIA
+650 GSYGGGDDLGTQRIA
-665 PLPFGSPPSGSQEP
+665 PLPFGGSAPNAPQQP

-691 VEFRDERSRGG
+691 LDFRDERSRRD
-702 RRRRGVAALLVGA
+702 RRKRGLAALLVVVVLVAA
-715 VLILAVL
+715 VLA
-722 GGGFLLFR
+722 GGFLLVR
-730 SLRGG
+730 SLRGSSGDAGAG
-735 GTAAGGPPSA
+735 GTPSA
-745 TASLGPA
+745 SASLGPA
-752 TMPAGF
+752 TIPTGF
-758 TRYAGSG
+758 TPYQGSG
-765 FTVGIPTNWP
+765 FTVGIPNGWP
-775 PKAQR
+775 PKVQR
-780 EGVVDARDPGSAR
+780 DGVVDAREPGDSTR

-805 ALSQLTAAEQQ
+805 AQSQLTAAERQ
-816 FQNDPSYGS
+816 FENDPSYGS

-851 GVPRHVLYR
+851 GVARHVLYR
-860 GIVSDGKTFGLYL
+860 GIVTDGRTFGLYL
-873 STPADRW
+873 STPAQQW
-880 TGSTSVFQVAATT
+880 TQSANVFQVAAST

>member
-1 VVSPGGQRPGGR
+1 VVSPGGQRAGGR

-187 YIAPEIVKGLETGA
+187 YIAPEIVKGLEAGA

-227 METLAK
+227 METLSN

-238 PTPYQRAGPLVPALD
+238 PSPYEKAGPLMPALD

-261 TRARPVDA
+261 RRARPVDA

-279 GAETESPARPAP
+279 GAEAEAPVRPTPAVAPAPAPEPAP
-291 PVAVPDPATPGP
+291 PPEPVAAPAP
-303 GPTLAPPAGPGLADL
+303 GPGLADL

-329 EALAGAPAR
+329 ESLGAPPAEAR
-338 ETGPSASETGPSGRE
+338 SEPNPATTGDPIA
-353 TEPPAG
+353 
-359 ETDTPGRETGPAPET
+359 APT
-374 GPPARE
+374 SSP
-380 TGTPARE
+380 
-387 IGPSAWDTG
+387 
-396 RSAWETGPSA
+396 
-406 RETGTPARETG
+406 
-417 RSAWETGPSAWETD
+417 
-431 TPARE
+431 
-436 TEPSAWET
+436 
-444 DTHARETGRSARE
+444 
-457 TGPSAWETGTPPRE
+457 
-471 AGPAAAE
+471 
-478 EPVASGSRPAPD
+478 ASGSSATESSATGSSAGRSSAGGSSAGGSSASGSSASRSSASRSAGGSSATESSANESSASGSSASRSAGGSSASGSSATGLSASGSSASGSSASGSSASGSSASGSSAGGSSAGD
-490 SPAAPVGGL
+490 AVVGDGSSGAVAGDGASGAAVPVGGL
-499 ATAAAGAMARRR
+499 AAAAGAMALRRGEPAEAAGTDPA
-511 HRDDAPERAEPS
+511 DDAP
-523 GPEEPAGPDAPPRS
+523 PAGK
-537 ERRSGPD
+537 
-544 QAAAQGAP
+544 
-552 AAAASVAGSSIGEWG
+552 SVAGSTVGE
-567 REPLADEADLVEPH
+567 RARDVLADDADLVDPE
-581 VADSEL
+581 VADPEL
-587 ADLDTPTSAHLGV
+587 VDMNAATHTDLGA
-600 PLEPLGR
+600 PLEPLAMPDR
-607 PERPPAGETPA
+607 PAGEGSRDGT
-618 GADPDAT
+618 DSEAT
-625 VTLPSRPASRPRG
+625 VTLPSRPLTGAAS
-638 SAPPGPPRAPAY
+638 PPAAHRAPAY
-650 GSYGGSDDLGTQRIA
+650 GSYGGGDELGTQRIA
-665 PLPFGSPPSGSQEP
+665 PLPFGTPPSGRQQP

-691 VEFRDERSRGG
+691 LDFQDERSRGD
-702 RRRRGVAALLVGA
+702 RRKRNAAALLIVVVLIAA
-715 VLILAVL
+715 VLA
-722 GGGFLLFR
+722 GGFLLVR

-735 GTAAGGPPSA
+735 GDPNAGAPPSA
-745 TASLGPA
+745 SASLGPA
-752 TMPAGF
+752 TIPANYTRYQGAGF
-758 TRYAGSG
+758 S
-765 FTVGIPTNWP
+765 VGIPKGWP
-775 PKAQR
+775 PAER
-780 EGVVDARDPGSAR
+780 PNGVVDAREPNSTR
-793 FLRLITVDSTAS
+793 FLRLITVDSTRS
-805 ALSQLTAAEQQ
+805 ALSQLTSAEQQ
-816 FQNDPSYGS
+816 FENDPSYGA
-825 YQRLKLEKIDYRGL
+825 YRRVKLEKVDYRGL

-851 GVPRHVLYR
+851 GVARHVLYR
-860 GIVSDGKTFGLYL
+860 GIVTNNRTFGLYL
-873 STPADRW
+873 STPSDEWAK
-880 TGSTSVFQVAATT
+880 STDVFRVAADT

>member
-1 VVSPGGQRPGGR
+1 VVSPGGQRAGGR

-90 DEDSRPWVVMELV
+90 DEDARPWVVMELV

-187 YIAPEIVKGLETGA
+187 YIAPEIVKGLEAGA

-227 METLAK
+227 METLSK

-238 PTPYQRAGPLVPALD
+238 PSPYERAGPLVPALD

-279 GAETESPARPAP
+279 GAETEAPARSGTSARSGARSEAPARSAP
-291 PVAVPDPATPGP
+291 PVAAPEPPPSAPETPPEPAV
-303 GPTLAPPAGPGLADL
+303 AAAGPGLADL

-329 EALAGAPAR
+329 ESPLGSAPAR
-338 ETGPSASETGPSGRE
+338 DAGERATPE
-353 TEPPAG
+353 PAG
-359 ETDTPGRETGPAPET
+359 KDPATGGHAVAASSAAGDVEAGRRKAGESGTTTPGGGSDSATPDGSDTAAP
-374 GPPARE
+374 GSGSANGDAASG
-380 TGTPARE
+380 GTA
-387 IGPSAWDTG
+387 SAG
-396 RSAWETGPSA
+396 S
-406 RETGTPARETG
+406 
-417 RSAWETGPSAWETD
+417 
-431 TPARE
+431 
-436 TEPSAWET
+436 
-444 DTHARETGRSARE
+444 
-457 TGPSAWETGTPPRE
+457 
-471 AGPAAAE
+471 
-478 EPVASGSRPAPD
+478 ASGSARAGSVSGSSALGGAASRGSSSGSASGSASGAARGAAVGSSASGSASGSVSGAPRG
-490 SPAAPVGGL
+490 AAGGSSASGGAASGGAAVPVGGL
-499 ATAAAGAMARRR
+499 AAAAAAGATALRR
-511 HRDDAPERAEPS
+511 DGSDEAS
-523 GPEEPAGPDAPPRS
+523 GPHKTAP
-537 ERRSGPD
+537 
-544 QAAAQGAP
+544 
-552 AAAASVAGSSIGEWG
+552 ASVAGSTVGE
-567 REPLADEADLVEPH
+567 RARDLLADDADLVDPD
-581 VADSEL
+581 VADPGL
-587 ADLDTPTSAHLGV
+587 VDMNAATHTDLGA
-600 PLEPLGR
+600 PLEPLAMPDR
-607 PERPPAGETPA
+607 PADEAPA
-618 GADPDAT
+618 DSDAT
-625 VTLPSRPASRPRG
+625 VTIPSRPLSGTAS
-638 SAPPGPPRAPAY
+638 PPTSRRSPAY
-650 GSYGGSDDLGTQRIA
+650 GSYGGGDELGTQRIA
-665 PLPFGSPPSGSQEP
+665 PLPFGAQPTPAQQP

-691 VEFRDERSRGG
+691 LDFQDERSRGD
-702 RRRRGVAALLVGA
+702 RRKRGVAALLVLVLLVVA
-715 VLILAVL
+715 VLA
-722 GGGFLLFR
+722 GGFLLVR

-735 GTAAGGPPSA
+735 GEPNAAGPPSA
-745 TASLGPA
+745 SSSLGAA
-752 TMPAGF
+752 TIPAGF
-758 TRYAGSG
+758 TKYAGAGYS
-765 FTVGIPTNWP
+765 VAIPKDWP
-775 PKAQR
+775 PKER
-780 EGVVDARDPGSAR
+780 PNGVVDAREPGDSTR
-793 FLRLITVDSTAS
+793 FLRLITVQSTAS
-805 ALSQLTAAEQQ
+805 AFDQLSAAEQQ
-816 FQNDPSYGS
+816 FKNDPSYGA
-825 YQRLKLEKIDYRGL
+825 YQRVKLEKIDYRGL

-851 GVPRHVLYR
+851 GVARHVLYR
-860 GIVSDGKTFGLYL
+860 GIVTDGKTFGLYL
-873 STPADRW
+873 STPADQW
-880 TGSTSVFQVAATT
+880 TKSTGVFQVAADT